1 MGQQGLRLWLAAFF
15 FLSACATI
23 GAPVEPGPPPETTR
37 LGKPEDLAFLR
48 ARSAGAGGRIVYIG
62 VYGGE
67 IPPWERARYFI
78 PQDWPPYKNLTSE
91 DDLGRIAWHDSL
103 MHVLALEISRRFS
116 HTIALMIKGGGEV
129 ATEVAPYFYS

>member
-62 VYGGE
+62 VYRG
-67 IPPWERARYFI
+67 PSSPWGRARHFI
-78 PQDWPPYKNLTSE
+78 SPESAPYTKLSPE
-91 DDLGRIAWHDSL
+91 DDLRPSGLHDSL
-103 MHVLALEISRRFS
+103 M
-116 HTIALMIKGGGEV
+116 
-129 ATEVAPYFYS
+129 